1 MKRKTIFIIIGIFLL
16 PIVLRTVWYYRG
28 IYRPSKDLQVPDFV
42 GLSILEPELSTPFVS
57 EQIQTNGHTTVVF
70 DQAHS
75 NQYLISEIEAMV
87 NDLLWQDTEVV
98 TLTED
103 KDLSEALKSA
113 SAFVS
118 IAPTKNFSDQ
128 EVQTVQSFVERGG
141 RLLVIADPT
150 RSTSEYISSRAE
162 SVQVANKLLEPY
174 HLAFRNDYAYN
185 IDHHEGN
192 FRNVFL
198 SPKVSDDLTKKIDEV
213 VFYAAR
219 TISSYETSLIGG
231 DENTLSSLTDTGGN
245 LSLAALAGDN
255 VLAIGDFTFL
265 TSPYFQVAD
274 NFQFITNINRF
285 LISGERQRTFADFPY
300 FFSSPVGVYLTNGIS
315 LDNDLLQSLDSL
327 KAVYTVKDLPLDIVE
342 NDNGD
347 QNLIVLGLIPPNTEL
362 EPYLVGLNIQFG
374 IQVLPTAT
382 LQITPAPTDEGI
394 EEVAAETTPTAS
406 PALVRSNEIYIAGLG
421 QIPHGEYSFFLLK
434 EEENRTILIIL
445 ADNQNEVID
454 MLDMLAS
461 GDISNCYTEGNI
473 ALCKQNNQGW
483 KPTSIPVVTS
493 QEVDDTTPTATS
505 ESQ

>member
-1 MKRKTIFIIIGIFLL
+1 
-16 PIVLRTVWYYRG
+16 
-28 IYRPSKDLQVPDFV
+28 
-42 GLSILEPELSTPFVS
+42 
-57 EQIQTNGHTTVVF
+57 
-70 DQAHS
+70 
-75 NQYLISEIEAMV
+75 
-87 NDLLWQDTEVV
+87 
-98 TLTED
+98 
-103 KDLSEALKSA
+103 
-113 SAFVS
+113 
-118 IAPTKNFSDQ
+118 
-128 EVQTVQSFVERGG
+128 
-141 RLLVIADPT
+141 
-150 RSTSEYISSRAE
+150 
-162 SVQVANKLLEPY
+162 
-174 HLAFRNDYAYN
+174 
-185 IDHHEGN
+185 
-192 FRNVFL
+192 
-198 SPKVSDDLTKKIDEV
+198 
-213 VFYAAR
+213 
-219 TISSYETSLIGG
+219 
-231 DENTLSSLTDTGGN
+231 
-245 LSLAALAGDN
+245 
-255 VLAIGDFTFL
+255 
-265 TSPYFQVAD
+265 
-274 NFQFITNINRF
+274 
-285 LISGERQRTFADFPY
+285 
-300 FFSSPVGVYLTNGIS
+300 

-342 NDNGD
+342 NDDGD

-493 QEVDDTTPTATS
+493 QEVDDTTPTATAS
-505 ESQ
+505 LNEKKAVKKIDSLFDYHSFHLHQFVIREPKPISSA